1 MPDYVIVG
9 AGSAGCVLAARLSED
24 PGASV
29 TLIEAGPPDT
39 QQELHI
45 PAAFPALQKS
55 DLDWDLTSEKEPA
68 LDGRRTYLPRGRV
81 LGGTSQLNAMVYI
94 RGNKVDYDN
103 WAASEGAEGWSYEEV
118 LPYFKRSEDNERGE
132 DQFHGT
138 GGPLSVSESRS
149 NHTLADA
156 WLEAAKKAGHEHN
169 PDFNGA
175 RQEGVGRY
183 QATQR
188 NGMRCS
194 TSVGFLH
201 PVMDRPNLDVIT
213 GALVTRLLFDGKR
226 AAGVEISRGGQ
237 LEEIRADREVIVS
250 AGAYHSPQ
258 ILMLSGIGPAAD
270 LEMLAIPVVED
281 LPVGEGLQDHP
292 MTLLNYLTD
301 EESLSTA
308 AADPANATMLETEGR
323 GPLTSNL
330 AEAGGFM
337 RSREGLDAPDIQ
349 FHMAPV
355 LYYDEGLGAPLDH
368 GFAFGPCVLKPTSR
382 GFVKLRAPLPIS
394 KPRIFSNFY
403 DTPEDREAIIAG
415 VRMALEMAEQDELK
429 AVTREPF
436 RTPASDSEE
445 DIWTFVKE
453 TTQCV
458 YHPTSTCAIGSV
470 VDPELKVLGIDGLRV
485 ADASVMPSICRGN
498 TNAPTIMIAERAADL
513 ISA

>member
-24 PGASV
+24 PDASV
-29 TLIEAGPPDT
+29 TLIEAGGPDT
-39 QQELHI
+39 AQELHV

-55 DLDWDLTSEKEPA
+55 ELDWDLQSEPEPG
-68 LDGRRTYLPRGRV
+68 LDGRRNYLPRGKV
-81 LGGTSQLNAMVYI
+81 LGGTSCLNAMVYI
-94 RGNKVDYDN
+94 RGNQVDYDT
-103 WAASEGAEGWSYEEV
+103 WAGEDGAEGWDYENV
-118 LPYFKRSEDNERGE
+118 LPYFKKSEDNERGE

-149 NHTLADA
+149 NHVLADA
-156 WLEAAKKAGHEHN
+156 WIEAAKKAGHEQN

-194 TSVGFLH
+194 TAVGFLH
-201 PVMDRPNLDVIT
+201 PAMERPNLDVVT
-213 GALVTRLLFDGKR
+213 GALVTRILLDGTR
-226 AAGVEISRGGQ
+226 ATGVEIQHGGE
-237 LEEIRADREVIVS
+237 LKEIRAEREVIVS
-250 AGAYHSPQ
+250 AGAYGSPQ
-258 ILMLSGIGPAAD
+258 LLMLSGIGPAAD
-270 LEMLAIPVVED
+270 LELLLIPVVQD

-292 MTLLNYLTD
+292 MALLNFLTD
-301 EESLSTA
+301 EESMMTA
-308 AADPANATMLETEGR
+308 MSEENVALLESEGR

-337 RSREGLDAPDIQ
+337 RTRSGLDAPDVQ

-355 LYYDEGLGAPLDH
+355 LYYDEGLGPATDH

-382 GFVKLRAPLPIS
+382 GFVKLRTPLPIS

-403 DTPEDREAIIAG
+403 DTQEDRDTMIAG
-415 VRMALEMAEQDELK
+415 VKLALEMAAQEELT
-429 AVTREPF
+429 AVTRGPF
-436 RTPASDSEE
+436 KAPASDSEE
-445 DIWTFVKE
+445 DIWDFVKDA
-453 TTQCV
+453 TQCV
-458 YHPTSTCAIGSV
+458 YHPTSTCAIGKV

-485 ADASVMPSICRGN
+485 VDASVMPSITRGN

-513 ISA
+513 IAA